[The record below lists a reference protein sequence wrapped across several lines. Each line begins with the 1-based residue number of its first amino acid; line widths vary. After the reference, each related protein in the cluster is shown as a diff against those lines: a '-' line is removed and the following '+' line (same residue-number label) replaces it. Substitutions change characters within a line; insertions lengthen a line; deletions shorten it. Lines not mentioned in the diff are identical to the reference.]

1 MSSSANFLGDRNNES
16 ARAARSGLYPNSHQP
31 GGYRYD
37 VPAVATAPTS
47 LNHVNTT
54 PVNSI
59 PVWNTDGGSRSNQHI
74 GISPSLGS
82 SQNSATLAP
91 RSNGTSNHIN
101 NSASMVID
109 RLSDP
114 GGDDAMADV
123 GGPGLVDE
131 STDGTL
137 TDLPDEDDAEE
148 DKDAESVSTLEVATE
163 PPSTKPTKLAAR
175 RKRKL
180 VDNPTKAT
188 CEKAIPCKAITRKA
202 QVLEKEA
209 LGNEILEVEE
219 QVIEAPKAK
228 GSGEVLKPNRFATKA
243 YKESQSLVPPI
254 RLFKPTEPTND
265 LPTSASLTETSFER
279 EEIQHLLRS
288 LPGDTSVFGAKYF
301 ITLGDST
308 SLDKLDKQIAVGFK
322 RSQGN
327 DNEDDESGERPQRSK
342 ARGKKE
348 QLFVFNGLNTSLK
361 PMSNIDDIFVD
372 LTENAL
378 KNGFSE
384 FLNAIGSAKL
394 KVSTL
399 CSGTES
405 PLLALQMIQDSEYNL
420 LPCKFIA
427 DSLQA

>member
-1 MSSSANFLGDRNNES
+1 MSSSANFLGDRSNES

-54 PVNSI
+54 PINPI
-59 PVWNTDGGSRSNQHI
+59 PVTNTDGGSQSNQHI

-82 SQNSATLAP
+82 SQNSATPAP
-91 RSNGTSNHIN
+91 RPNGTSNHFN
-101 NSASMVID
+101 NSAAMVID

-114 GGDDAMADV
+114 DCGDAMADV
-123 GGPGLVDE
+123 GGPGFVDE

-137 TDLPDEDDAEE
+137 TDLPNEDDVEA
-148 DKDAESVSTLEVATE
+148 DNDAESISTLEVATE
-163 PPSTKPTKLAAR
+163 PASTKPTRLAAG

-180 VDNPTKAT
+180 VDSPTKAT
-188 CEKAIPCKAITRKA
+188 CEKAIRCKAVPWKA
-202 QVLEKEA
+202 QVLGKEA
-209 LGNEILEVEE
+209 FGNEILEVDE
-219 QVIEAPKAK
+219 QVTEAPKAK

-243 YKESQSLVPPI
+243 YKDSQSLVPPTQ
-254 RLFKPTEPTND
+254 LFKPTEPTND

-279 EEIQHLLRS
+279 EEIRHLLRS
-288 LPGDTSVFGAKYF
+288 LPGQTSDFGARYF

-327 DNEDDESGERPQRSK
+327 DNEDGESGARPQRSK

-405 PLLALQMIQDSEYNL
+405 PLLALQMIQDSEYIFVS
-420 LPCKFIA
+420 CRFIA